1 LGTSRYLSRATSKA
15 ARDKGVFV
23 FIVRFD
29 IGMIMAG

>member
-1 LGTSRYLSRATSKA
+1 LRAESKA

-29 IGMIMAG
+29 IGIMMAGA